1 MEAPVHPGLP
11 LIGCLLELQR
21 DALATFTKAS
31 KLGDVVELKLP
42 YFRGYVVSKPELI
55 EHVLHDNYKAYG
67 KQTRGYAA
75 LRTVLGNGLLT
86 SEGSF
91 WLRQRRLAQP
101 AFHKE
106 NLAAWGATMV
116 RATRELADSWAP
128 RMKSGEAFDVHDD
141 MMRVTLR
148 IVGEALLSTNLTG
161 AAAVV
166 GDALGPLLKLLTE
179 RTSRLVPVPDWV
191 PTPAHRKMAAQR
203 ARLDA
208 VVHGLIAERRATG
221 AGTDLLGMLMGA
233 TDVDTGERMDDAQL
247 RDEVMT
253 IMLAGHETT
262 ANALSWVFVLLGQ
275 HPEVEEKLRA
285 ELSAVLGGRE
295 PASADAPKLVYTSAV
310 LHEALRLYPPVWA
323 IARSA
328 STDDAIGGVPIP
340 KGALIFFLPWIVHR
354 RADVWPEPE
363 RFDPAR
369 WLPDAVRPK
378 SRCAFMPFSSG
389 PRKCIGDGFA
399 LLEGTLVLATLMQR
413 VRLRLV
419 PGQRIEPEPV
429 FTLRPRY
436 GVQVVASAA

>member
-11 LIGCLLELQR
+11 LIGSILDLQR

-31 KLGDVVELKLP
+31 KLGDIVKLKLP
-42 YFRGYVVSKPELI
+42 YFKGFVVSSPELI

-75 LRTVLGNGLLT
+75 LRTILGNGLLT

-106 NLAAWGATMV
+106 NLTAWGTTMV
-116 RATRELADSWAP
+116 RATRELVDGWAP
-128 RMKSGEAFDVHDD
+128 RVQSGQAFDLHEE

-148 IVGEALLSTNLTG
+148 IVGEALLSTDLTASAG
-161 AAAVV
+161 EV

-179 RTSRLVPVPDWV
+179 RTSRLLPIPDWV
-191 PTPAHRKMAAQR
+191 PTPANRKLVTQR

-208 VVHGLIAERRATG
+208 VVNRLIAERRATQ
-221 AGTDLLGMLMGA
+221 AGSDLLGMLMAA
-233 TDVDTGERMDDAQL
+233 TDADTGERMNDAQL

-275 HPEVEEKLRA
+275 NPHAEAKLRE
-285 ELSAVLGGRE
+285 ELATVLGGRE
-295 PASADAPKLVYTSAV
+295 PTSADAPRLVYTSAV

-328 STDDAIGGVPIP
+328 STDDAIGGVPVP
-340 KGALIFFLPWIVHR
+340 KGALIFFLPWVVHR
-354 RADVWPEPE
+354 RASVWPDPE
-363 RFDPAR
+363 KFEPAR
-369 WLPDAVRPK
+369 WLPDGQRPK

-389 PRKCIGDGFA
+389 PRKCVGDGFA
-399 LLEGTLVLATLMQR
+399 LLEGTLVLATLLQR
-413 VRLRLV
+413 VKLSLV
-419 PGQRIEPEPV
+419 PGQ
-429 FTLRPRY
+429 
-436 GVQVVASAA
+436 